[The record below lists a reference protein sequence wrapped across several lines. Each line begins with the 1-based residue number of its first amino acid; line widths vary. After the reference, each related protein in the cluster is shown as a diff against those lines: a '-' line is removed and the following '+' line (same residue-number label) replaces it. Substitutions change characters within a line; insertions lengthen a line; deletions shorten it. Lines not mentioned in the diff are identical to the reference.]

1 VNKTELID
9 AVAKDSGLARPDTA
23 KALESLL
30 MTITK
35 KLRAGEEVALTGFGK
50 FSVSNRAARNGRNPA
65 TGQTIRIKATKT
77 PKFTAG
83 APLKRA
89 VSGKRTRRS

>member
-9 AVAKDSGLARPDTA
+9 AVAKDSGLARTDTA
-23 KALESLL
+23 KALESVV

-35 KLRAGEEVALTGFGK
+35 TLRSGEEVAITGFGK
-50 FSVSNRAARNGRNPA
+50 FSVSKRAARKGRNPA
-65 TGQTIRIKATKT
+65 TGQAIRIKASKA

-83 APLKRA
+83 ASLKTA
-89 VSGKRTRRS
+89 VNDKKPRRS